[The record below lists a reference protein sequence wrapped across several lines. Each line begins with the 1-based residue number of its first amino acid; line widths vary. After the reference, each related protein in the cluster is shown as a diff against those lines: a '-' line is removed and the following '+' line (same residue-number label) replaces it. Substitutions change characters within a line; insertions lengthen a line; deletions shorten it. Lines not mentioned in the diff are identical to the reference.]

1 MWKRPTFDPTACLQ
15 ARRRSGSV
23 SLILFS
29 TPSRQRRNEFST
41 FCEGVFHSTIK
52 ISNGISSQKSN
63 SLHACSQLKS
73 LSILQTKLPGKGCIR
88 SPVAHCKLNPIELV
102 WFNLTSNDT
111 QQSIVKHINCQ
122 TSINCYLQSFKQNYR
137 THCDHVLKEEER
149 ERERR
154 DKRRLA

>member
-1 MWKRPTFDPTACLQ
+1 MEVDGFQETIMWKRPTFDPTACLQ

-29 TPSRQRRNEFST
+29 TPSRQRRNQFST

-102 WFNLTSNDT
+102 WFNVRINDIT
-111 QQSIVKHINCQ
+111 LSHFFFTVVIIAVI
-122 TSINCYLQSFKQNYR
+122 T
-137 THCDHVLKEEER
+137 
-149 ERERR
+149 
-154 DKRRLA
+154 KRRAGFRCVFCV